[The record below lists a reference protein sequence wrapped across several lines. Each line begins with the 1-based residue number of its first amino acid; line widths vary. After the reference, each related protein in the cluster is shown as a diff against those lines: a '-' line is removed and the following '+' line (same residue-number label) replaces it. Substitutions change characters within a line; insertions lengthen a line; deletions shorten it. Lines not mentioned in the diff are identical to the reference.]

1 MVQKLQSPLIAVLL
15 GLLLYAGVTAALW
28 PKIEVPKPNK
38 PANPAAIVVKPLP
51 PPKKGPSWDYVNPEV
66 DQLVE
71 ELKKERQTLAER
83 SRQLD
88 ELAARLQAERNELNV
103 VTQQVAQL
111 QKEFDDTV
119 VRVTEEETTNL
130 KRLAKVYTSMSPEGA
145 AVILKQL
152 DETTIV
158 KILTFMKDGET
169 APILETIAKLGDAE
183 AKMAASISERLRLAV
198 VRKPTAKPKT

>member
-1 MVQKLQSPLIAVLL
+1 MVQKLQSPLVAVFL
-15 GLLLYAGVTAALW
+15 GLLLYVGVTAALW
-28 PKIEVPKPNK
+28 PTIRVPLPNK
-38 PANPAAIVVKPLP
+38 PAEPQTAIAIKLP
-51 PPKKGPSWDYVNPEV
+51 PPKKGPSWEYVNPEV
-66 DQLVE
+66 NQLVD
-71 ELKKERQTLAER
+71 ELKKERLALDER
-83 SRQLD
+83 ARQLN

-119 VRVTEEETTNL
+119 VRVTEEESVNL

-145 AVILKQL
+145 SVILKQL

-183 AKMAASISERLRLAV
+183 AKLAASISERLRLAV
-198 VRKPTAKPKT
+198 VRKPTAKPRT

>member
-1 MVQKLQSPLIAVLL
+1 MVRKLQSPLVAVLL

-28 PKIEVPKPNK
+28 PAIEVPKPNK
-38 PANPAAIVVKPLP
+38 PANPKAIAIKPP

-66 DQLVE
+66 DQLVD
-71 ELKKERQTLAER
+71 ELKKERQALADR
-83 SRQLD
+83 ARQLD
-88 ELAARLQAERNELNV
+88 ELAARLQSERTELNV

-111 QKEFDDTV
+111 QKEFDNTII
-119 VRVTEEETTNL
+119 RVTEEETTNL

-152 DETTIV
+152 EETTIV

-169 APILETIAKLGDAE
+169 APILETIAKLGDEE
-183 AKMAASISERLRLAV
+183 AKMAASISERLRLAIV
-198 VRKPTAKPKT
+198 PKPAAKPKT